1 MSWTFD
7 CWETLVSD
15 SSHVSP
21 CSICEDLD
29 RRLPCHT
36 RFPVQ
41 FLWGLRPRGLFSL
54 RVPYPFFCQ
63 KPPSDAVFYM
73 LVTQLGALPGHV
85 LKLRL
90 RKL

>member
-15 SSHVSP
+15 SSHVFP
-21 CSICEDLD
+21 WSICEDLD
-29 RRLPCHT
+29 RWLPCPT
-36 RFPVQ
+36 WFPVQ
-41 FLWGLRPRGLFSL
+41 FLWGLRLCGLFSL
-54 RVPYPFFCQ
+54 RVPYPFFARS
-63 KPPSDAVFYM
+63 PPSDAVFYM